1 MKTLTLLFINILFTS
16 ILTAQDKGNLTVTF
30 NEDAVSKGDIY
41 IGVYQKDN
49 FMAKPTVGDV
59 LKADAGTNQIT
70 FKGLAHGE
78 YAVSVYQDVN
88 GNQQF
93 DMDEYGRPA
102 EPWVMS
108 GNVNPNQVPV
118 FEDAKIEFSSTDQ
131 TVSLKL

>member
-1 MKTLTLLFINILFTS
+1 MKTLSILLVHFVFTCL
-16 ILTAQDKGNLTVTF
+16 LTAQDQGNLTVTF

-59 LKADAGTNQIT
+59 LKADAGTHQIT

-88 GNQQF
+88 GNQKF

-108 GNVNPNQVPV
+108 GNVNPNQMPI
-118 FEDAKIEFSSTDQ
+118 FEDAKIIFSSTDQ